1 LDYHGGIRPAAEPG
15 GHRVNAAD
23 QDDDGPRAL
32 AALLRPGADPYPAYA
47 RWRSARPVWPVDD
60 RLTVVTSHAAC
71 DAALRDGRLG
81 HAETAA
87 VRPIISRAGGGEP
100 SGAAPE
106 PQRRSFLMMNPP
118 DHTRLR
124 RLVARAFTPAT
135 VRRLAPRIA
144 EITTS
149 WLAAVDAADGPV
161 DLITTLAA
169 PLPVAVISELLG
181 IPPGDRQLLVSW
193 SDALARGLDPAF
205 LLPAA
210 EVARQLRAREEFAGY
225 LADLIRQRR
234 QRPGTDL
241 LSALVAVHDTG
252 DQLTEAELISTCVLL
267 LVAGHE
273 TTTGLIG
280 MGALALAR
288 RPPEFAKL
296 RAQPGLAGPAVAEL
310 LRYDSPVQLTARY
323 ALADTELAGIT
334 VPAGSAVLLMLGAA
348 NRDPGL
354 CPDPDQ
360 VRVDRE
366 PTRHLAFGHGIHFCL
381 GAPLARLEAQ
391 IVFRALAEH
400 CTGIALAGPP
410 EWKPTTVLRGLRHL
424 PLALR
429 R

>member
-1 LDYHGGIRPAAEPG
+1 MI
-15 GHRVNAAD
+15 AAD
-23 QDDDGPRAL
+23 QDGDGPLTL
-32 AALLRPGADPYPAYA
+32 ADLLSPGQAADPYPTYA
-47 RWRSARPVWPVDD
+47 RWRSGRPVWPVDD
-60 RLTVVTSHAAC
+60 RLSVVTSHAAC
-71 DAALRDGRLG
+71 DAALRDVRLG
-81 HAETAA
+81 HAEANAA
-87 VRPIISRAGGGEP
+87 RRIVSRAAGGEP
-100 SGAAPE
+100 AGDAPE

-124 RLVARAFTPAT
+124 RLVSRAFTPAT

-149 WLAAVDAADGPV
+149 WLATVDASDGPV
-161 DLITTLAA
+161 DMITTLAA
-169 PLPVAVISELLG
+169 PLPVVVISELLG
-181 IPPGDRQLLVSW
+181 IPPGDRDLLASW

-205 LLPAA
+205 LLPAD
-210 EVARQLRAREEFAGY
+210 EIARQLHAREEFAGY
-225 LADLIRQRR
+225 LADLLRQRR
-234 QRPGTDL
+234 KRPGMDL
-241 LSALVAVHDTG
+241 LSGLVEVHDSG

-288 RPPEFAKL
+288 RPQEFAKL
-296 RAQPGLAGPAVAEL
+296 RARPDLSGPAVEEF

-323 ALADTELAGIT
+323 ALRDTALAGIPI
-334 VPAGSAVLLMLGAA
+334 PAGSAVLLLLGAA

-400 CTGIALAGPP
+400 FTDISLAGPP
-410 EWKPTTVLRGLRHL
+410 EWKPATVLRGLRHL
-424 PLALR
+424 PLAMR

>member
-1 LDYHGGIRPAAEPG
+1 MT
-15 GHRVNAAD
+15 AAD
-23 QDDDGPRAL
+23 QDVDGPGAL
-32 AALLRPGADPYPAYA
+32 AALLRPPQDSDPYPAYA
-47 RWRSARPVWPVDD
+47 RWRSSRPVWAVDEH
-60 RLTVVTSHAAC
+60 LSVVTSHAAC
-71 DAALRDGRLG
+71 DAALRDARLG
-81 HAETAA
+81 HAEADAA
-87 VRPIISRAGGGEP
+87 RRMVSRAAGAEP
-100 SGAAPE
+100 AGTAPE

-124 RLVARAFTPAT
+124 RLVSRAFTPAT
-135 VRRLAPRIA
+135 VRRLAPRIE
-144 EITTS
+144 EITRS
-149 WLAAVDAADGPV
+149 WLAAADATDGPV
-161 DLITTLAA
+161 DIITTLAA
-169 PLPVAVISELLG
+169 PLPVVVISELLG

-205 LLPAA
+205 LLPAD
-210 EVARQLRAREEFAGY
+210 EVARQLHAREDFARY
-225 LADLIRQRR
+225 LADLLRQRR

-241 LSALVAVHDTG
+241 LSALVEVHDSG

-280 MGALALAR
+280 LGALALAR
-288 RPPEFAKL
+288 RPAEFAKL
-296 RAQPGLAGPAVAEL
+296 RAQPDLAGQAVEEF
-310 LRYDSPVQLTARY
+310 LRYDSPVQLTGRY
-323 ALADTELAGIT
+323 ALEDTELAGVPI
-334 VPAGSAVLLMLGAA
+334 PAGSAVLLLLGAA

-354 CPDPDQ
+354 CPDPDE

-391 IVFRALAEH
+391 IVFRSLAGH
-400 CTGIALAGPP
+400 FAGLDLAGPP

-424 PLALR
+424 PLAMR

>member
-1 LDYHGGIRPAAEPG
+1 MI
-15 GHRVNAAD
+15 AAD
-23 QDDDGPRAL
+23 QDAGGPGAL
-32 AALLRPGADPYPAYA
+32 AALLDPAQAADPYPTYA
-47 RWRSARPVWPVDD
+47 RWRSGRPVWPVDE
-60 RLTVVTSHAAC
+60 RLSVVTSHAAC
-71 DAALRDGRLG
+71 DAALRDVRLG
-81 HAETAA
+81 HAEADAA
-87 VRPIISRAGGGEP
+87 RRIVSRAAGGEP
-100 SGAAPE
+100 AGDAPE

-124 RLVARAFTPAT
+124 RLVSRAFTPAT
-135 VRRLAPRIA
+135 VRRLAPRIE
-144 EITTS
+144 EITRS

-161 DLITTLAA
+161 DMITTLAG

-205 LLPAA
+205 LLPAD
-210 EVARQLRAREEFAGY
+210 EVTRQLRAREDFAAY
-225 LADLIRQRR
+225 LADLLRQRR

-241 LSALVAVHDTG
+241 LSALVEVHDSG

-280 MGALALAR
+280 LGALALAR
-288 RPPEFAKL
+288 RPGEFAKL
-296 RAQPGLAGPAVAEL
+296 RAQPDLSGRAVEEF
-310 LRYDSPVQLTARY
+310 LRYDSPVQLTGRY
-323 ALADTELAGIT
+323 ALEDTALAGVSI
-334 VPAGSAVLLMLGAA
+334 PAGSAVLLLLGAA

-391 IVFRALAEH
+391 IVFRSLAEH
-400 CTGIALAGPP
+400 FTGITLAGAP

-424 PLALR
+424 PLDMR

>member
-1 LDYHGGIRPAAEPG
+1 MSAT
-15 GHRVNAAD
+15 D
-23 QDDDGPRAL
+23 QDGAGPPPL
-32 AALLRPGADPYPAYA
+32 AALLDPAHADDPYPRYEQ
-47 RWRSARPVWPVDD
+47 WRSGRPVWPVGE
-60 RLTVVTSHAAC
+60 LFVVTSHAAC
-71 DAALRDGRLG
+71 DAALRDVRLG
-81 HAETAA
+81 HAEADTGRR
-87 VRPIISRAGGGEP
+87 VISRAAGGEP
-100 SGAAPE
+100 AGGAPE
-106 PQRRSFLMMNPP
+106 LRRRSFLMMNPP

-124 RLVARAFTPAT
+124 RLVSRAFTPAT
-135 VRRLAPRIA
+135 VQRLAPRIA
-144 EITTS
+144 EITAS
-149 WLAAVDAADGPV
+149 WLATAGAGGPV

-181 IPPGDRQLLVSW
+181 IPPGDRPMLVDW

-205 LLPAA
+205 LLPAD
-210 EVARQLRAREEFAGY
+210 EVRRQERAREEFAGY
-225 LADLIRQRR
+225 LAGLLRQRR
-234 QRPGTDL
+234 ARPGADL
-241 LSALVAVHDTG
+241 LSALVEGHDSG
-252 DQLTEAELISTCVLL
+252 DQLTEAELVSTCVLL

-288 RPPEFAKL
+288 RPQEFAKL
-296 RAQPGLAGPAVAEL
+296 RARPELARRAVEEF
-310 LRYDSPVQLTARY
+310 LRYDSPVQLTARF
-323 ALADTELAGIT
+323 ALDDSTLAGT
-334 VPAGSAVLLMLGAA
+334 SVPAGSAVLLLLGAA

-354 CPDPDQ
+354 CPDPDE

-400 CTGIALAGPP
+400 CTGIALDGAP

-424 PLALR
+424 PLDLR

>member
-1 LDYHGGIRPAAEPG
+1 MI
-15 GHRVNAAD
+15 AAD

-32 AALLRPGADPYPAYA
+32 AALLRAGQAADPYPAYA
-47 RWRSARPVWPVDD
+47 RWRSGRPVWPVDE
-60 RLTVVTSHAAC
+60 RLSVVTSHAAC
-71 DAALRDGRLG
+71 DAALRDARLG
-81 HAETAA
+81 HAEAA
-87 VRPIISRAGGGEP
+87 AARSIIRRAAGGEP
-100 SGAAPE
+100 AE

-124 RLVARAFTPAT
+124 RLVAKAFTPAT
-135 VRRLAPRIA
+135 VRRLTPRIE
-144 EITTS
+144 EITMA
-149 WLAAVDAADGPV
+149 WLAAADAAGGPV

-169 PLPVAVISELLG
+169 PLPVVVISELLG
-181 IPPGDRQLLVSW
+181 IPPGDRPLLVSW

-205 LLPAA
+205 LLPA
-210 EVARQLRAREEFAGY
+210 EETTRQQQAREEFAAY
-225 LADLIRQRR
+225 LAGLLRQRR
-234 QRPGTDL
+234 QRPGADL
-241 LSALVAVHDTG
+241 LSALIAVHDSG

-288 RPPEFAKL
+288 RPQEFAKL
-296 RAQPGLAGPAVAEL
+296 RARPGLSGQAVEEF
-310 LRYDSPVQLTARY
+310 LRYDSPVQLTGRY
-323 ALADTELAGIT
+323 ALEDTSLAGTPI
-334 VPAGSAVLLMLGAA
+334 PAGSAVLLLLGAA

-366 PTRHLAFGHGIHFCL
+366 PTRHLAFGHGLHFCL

-400 CTGIALAGPP
+400 FTGIALAGAP
-410 EWKPTTVLRGLRHL
+410 EWKPATVLRGLRHL

>member
-1 LDYHGGIRPAAEPG
+1 MIAP
-15 GHRVNAAD
+15 D
-23 QDDDGPRAL
+23 QDDDGPRVL
-32 AALLRPGADPYPAYA
+32 AALLRPGQAADPYPAYA
-47 RWRSARPVWPVDD
+47 RWRSGRPVWPVDE
-60 RLTVVTSHAAC
+60 RLSVVTSHAAC
-71 DAALRDGRLG
+71 DAALRDARLG
-81 HAETAA
+81 HAEATAA
-87 VRPIISRAGGGEP
+87 RGIISRAAGGE
-100 SGAAPE
+100 APE

-124 RLVARAFTPAT
+124 RLVAKAFTPAT
-135 VRRLAPRIA
+135 VRRLAPRIE
-144 EITTS
+144 EITTA
-149 WLAAVDAADGPV
+149 WLATADAADGPV

-169 PLPVAVISELLG
+169 PLPVVVISELLG
-181 IPPGDRQLLVSW
+181 IPPADRQLLVSW

-205 LLPAA
+205 LLPA
-210 EVARQLRAREEFAGY
+210 EEITRQLQAREEFAEY
-225 LADLIRQRR
+225 LAGLLRQRR

-241 LSALVAVHDTG
+241 LSALVAVHDSG

-288 RPPEFAKL
+288 RPQEFAKL
-296 RAQPGLAGPAVAEL
+296 RAQPDLAGQAVEEF

-323 ALADTELAGIT
+323 ALEDTSLAGTPI
-334 VPAGSAVLLMLGAA
+334 PAGSAVLLLLGAA

-354 CPDPDQ
+354 CPDPDE
-360 VRVDRE
+360 VRVDRV

-391 IVFRALAEH
+391 IVFRALAGH
-400 CTGIALAGPP
+400 FTGIALAGAP
-410 EWKPTTVLRGLRHL
+410 EWKPATVLRGLRHL
-424 PLALR
+424 PVALR